1 MKIVDI
7 ERPLDLAAAAEFL
20 GCSTYT
26 LADKAHAGLVRGV
39 KCGGWKFMRQDL
51 IDYVRGK
58 NKQKPKPQPKPEVLP
73 SALPMN
79 QSNARPETDQT

>member
-7 ERPLDLAAAAEFL
+7 ERPLNLTEAANFL

-26 LADKAHAGLVRGV
+26 LADKARAGHVRGV

-58 NKQKPKPQPKPEVLP
+58 NKQKTKPKP
-73 SALPMN
+73 ATLPMN
-79 QSNARPETDQT
+79 QPNPRPEADQT

>member
-26 LADKAHAGLVRGV
+26 LADKARAGHVRGV
-39 KCGGWKFMRQDL
+39 KCGGWKFMREDL
-51 IDYVRGK
+51 IDYVRGM
-58 NKQKPKPQPKPEVLP
+58 NKPNRLP
-73 SALPMN
+73 VN
-79 QSNARPETDQT
+79 QSNTRPKTNQT

>member
-7 ERPLDLAAAAEFL
+7 ERPLDLTAAAEFL

-39 KCGGWKFMRQDL
+39 KCGGWKFMRADL

-58 NKQKPKPQPKPEVLP
+58 NKPETLR
-73 SALPMN
+73 ATLPMN
-79 QSNARPETDQT
+79 QSNTRPKTNQT

>member
-1 MKIVDI
+1 MKIAEV
-7 ERPLDLAAAAEFL
+7 ERPLDLAAAADFL

-26 LADKAHAGLVRGV
+26 LADKARAGHVRGV

-58 NKQKPKPQPKPEVLP
+58 NNQKR
-73 SALPMN
+73 LPMN
-79 QSNARPETDQT
+79 QSNPRPEADQAQ